1 MQADARSTTHPV
13 QQPIKTEAQAGTA
26 FDDIAYR
33 KGQSII
39 RMLESFLGEN
49 VFRDGIRKYIAAHKY
64 SNTTTAD
71 LWEALTEVSGK
82 PVGELA
88 PGWTEQ
94 PGFPLV
100 KVRREGDTIKLSQE
114 RFAVHFPNPPALQWQ
129 VPLTYETEEQS
140 AANGFLLRD
149 LAANLPNE
157 LATDRAIKL
166 DVEGHRIL
174 SGPIRRRFMEAAL
187 AQTDRLSEADR
198 VNLLTDAWAL
208 VEANRKPLSHYL
220 DPREPVAEG

>member
-13 QQPIKTEAQAGTA
+13 QQPITTEAQAGTA
-26 FDDIAYR
+26 FDEIAYR

-71 LWEALTEVSGK
+71 LWQALTEVSGK

-100 KVRREGDTIKLSQE
+100 KVRARGEHDQAIAGAFHGAFPKPARAAMADPAHLRDGGAARDE
-114 RFAVHFPNPPALQWQ
+114 RFSPAR
-129 VPLTYETEEQS
+129 TSGES
-140 AANGFLLRD
+140 A
-149 LAANLPNE
+149 
-157 LATDRAIKL
+157 
-166 DVEGHRIL
+166 
-174 SGPIRRRFMEAAL
+174 
-187 AQTDRLSEADR
+187 
-198 VNLLTDAWAL
+198 
-208 VEANRKPLSHYL
+208 
-220 DPREPVAEG
+220 